1 MFGFDDIMEQ
11 EHESS
16 QHSSTYQKQNDD
28 DFGDYLS
35 KGHDPAP
42 SPVNKRSEE
51 NDFFDFEK
59 VEEENERKKSPK
71 KLNPFEDFEWNW
83 ADMCLKW

>member
-1 MFGFDDIMEQ
+1 MEQ

-71 KLNPFEDFEWNW
+71 KLNPFEDFE
-83 ADMCLKW
+83 